1 MDNKIISSVT
11 LVFCIGILIIVFII
25 GIGIKDRTDKIL
37 AQTKVTKIVDT
48 VRIYQDRTIT
58 IIKKKDIQRYVNY
71 LEGIKEVDEAYMITY
86 KTTREDWW
94 EARVNLDSLLKF

>member
-25 GIGIKDRTDKIL
+25 GIEIEDRTDKIL

-48 VRIYQDRTIT
+48 VRIYQDRTRP